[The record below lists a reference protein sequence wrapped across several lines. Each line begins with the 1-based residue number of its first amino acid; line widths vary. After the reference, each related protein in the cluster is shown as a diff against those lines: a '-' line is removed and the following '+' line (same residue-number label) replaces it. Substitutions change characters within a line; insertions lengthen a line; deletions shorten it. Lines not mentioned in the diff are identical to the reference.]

1 MATLELDKIF
11 NPKSIAVIGASDEEG
26 SVGYKL
32 FNNILAWKEGKV
44 FPVNIRKKEILGQKA
59 YQSVSEIPETIDLA
73 VIATPAKTVPGVLEE
88 CGKAGVKGVI
98 IISAGFK
105 ETGAEGQALEKRLV
119 EIKNA
124 FNMRIIGPNCLGIIR
139 PGNNLNATFANKMP
153 AAGKIAFISQSGALG
168 SAILDWAAHENIGFS
183 NFVSVGS
190 MIDVAFSDL
199 IDYFG
204 TDTRTRSILMYI
216 EGITSAKKFMS
227 AARHFARTKPI
238 IVIKA
243 GRFSES
249 AKAAASHTGALA
261 GESAVYNAAF
271 KRAGVLVVD
280 EIKDLFNC
288 TEVLGMQPNPRGP
301 NLAIITNAG
310 GPGVMSTDALIARN
324 GKLAKLSQKTLDR
337 LNEALPPFWSKSNP
351 IDILGDANAD
361 RYKAVVEA
369 CLNDEG
375 IDGMLVIYTPQG
387 GANPNDIAKGIAE
400 LWRDSSRE
408 KTLLT
413 SFMGYS
419 EVEEANHI
427 LSKYSIP
434 TYQTPD
440 EAVATYMYMYQ
451 YKRNLELLYET
462 PEELSVDDAP
472 PKRPLTVLM
481 QNAARE
487 GRQILTEVEAKKIL
501 AYYGIPVVK
510 TFVAKSADEA
520 ATLASQVGYPVVLKI
535 LSPQI
540 VHKTNAG
547 GVVLDLETE
556 PEVKKAFEDIVKRAK
571 EFDDKADVQGVT
583 VEPMIKKGY
592 EVILGAKTDPV
603 FGPVIMFGSG
613 GVTVELFRDV
623 TLGLPPLN
631 QTLARRM
638 MEETKVYQLLR
649 GFRNAP
655 PANIKLLEETMV
667 QFSQLLIDFPEIKE
681 VDINPFF
688 VGEKDAYALD
698 ARMVIDDKVV
708 LKRPEPHS
716 HLVIGPYPRKYET
729 FWRMRDGRT
738 VLLRPIRPEDEPMW
752 LEMFQNFSERS
763 IRYRFF
769 QILKDTP
776 HEVRVRYCNVDY
788 EREIG
793 IVVELT
799 EDGRKKI
806 AGVVRLIIEP
816 DNKTGEVAIIVA
828 DPWQNL
834 GLGTKMMDHMIEIC
848 KDKKLEVVYGE
859 LLRENYRAIDL
870 MKKMGFVVEK
880 IDQDTVKATL
890 NLRDEICP

>member
-1 MATLELDKIF
+1 MSTLELDKIF

-32 FNNILAWKEGKV
+32 INNILAWKEGKV
-44 FPVNIRKKEILGQKA
+44 YPVNIRKKEILGQKA
-59 YQSVSEIPETIDLA
+59 YQSISEISETVDLA

-88 CGKAGVKGVI
+88 CGKAGVKGAI

-105 ETGAEGQALEKRLV
+105 ETGAEGLALEKRLI

-124 FNMRIIGPNCLGIIR
+124 YNMRIIGPNCLGIIR
-139 PGNNLNATFANKMP
+139 PGSGLNASFANKMP
-153 AAGKIAFISQSGALG
+153 AAGNIAFISQSGALG

-280 EIKDLFNC
+280 EIEDLFNC
-288 TEVLGMQPNPRGP
+288 TEVLSMQPNPKGP

-337 LNEALPPFWSKSNP
+337 LNEVLPPFWSKSNP

-369 CLNDEG
+369 CLSDEG
-375 IDGMLVIYTPQG
+375 VDGLLVIYTPQG
-387 GANPNDIAKGIAE
+387 GANPNDIAIGVAE
-400 LWRDSSRE
+400 LWRNSSRD

-419 EVEEANHI
+419 EVEEANQ
-427 LSKYSIP
+427 SFRKYSIP
-434 TYQTPD
+434 TYETPD
-440 EAVATYMYMYQ
+440 RAVATYMYMYQ
-451 YKRNLELLYET
+451 YERNLELLYET
-462 PEELSVDDAP
+462 PEELSVDNAP

-510 TFVAKSADEA
+510 TFVAKNADEA
-520 ATLASQVGYPVVLKI
+520 VTLASQVGYPVVLKI

-547 GVVLDLETE
+547 GVLLDLETE
-556 PEVKKAFEDIVKRAK
+556 PEVKQAFEDIVKRAK
-571 EFDDKADVQGVT
+571 AYDEKAEIQGVT
-583 VEPMIKKGY
+583 VEPMIKRGY

-623 TLGLPPLN
+623 SLGLPPLN

-698 ARMVIDDKVV
+698 ARMVIDDKIV
-708 LKRPEPHS
+708 LARPEPHS
-716 HLVIGPYPRKYET
+716 HLVISPYPRKYET
-729 FWRMRDGRT
+729 LWRMRDGRT

-769 QILKDTP
+769 QMVKDTP
-776 HEVRVRYCNVDY
+776 HEVRVRYCNIDY
-788 EREIG
+788 DREIG

-799 EDGRKKI
+799 EDGKKKI

-816 DNKTGEVAIIVA
+816 DNKTGEIAIVVA

-859 LLRENYRAIDL
+859 LLKENYRAIDL

-890 NLRDEICP
+890 NLRDEICS